1 MDETDL
7 FELIYR
13 LEKRVMVP
21 LPVAEARE
29 EMMRKNL
36 KGRASDDLDYA
47 QVLYLNVYVSYLII
61 LSYSIP
67 SNPISS
73 YPTHFQPH

>member
-1 MDETDL
+1 MDVIGL
-7 FELIYR
+7 FGLIHR

-47 QVLYLNVYVSYLII
+47 QVLP
-61 LSYSIP
+61 LS
-67 SNPISS
+67 
-73 YPTHFQPH
+73 